1 MVAATADGHRVC
13 VEGTHGAH
21 AATLA
26 QQDGLSQEQ
35 LQATTDIDVTRTA
48 LDLVIV
54 VRATGERIV
63 LEKQY
68 VRDGQQN
75 FAVEH
80 LQRTTSSRQGCLVNR
95 AIGTSCRQGSIAD

>member
-35 LQATTDIDVTRTA
+35 LQATTDIDVAAHTAWPPRDAHDFIRTGMP
-48 LDLVIV
+48 
-54 VRATGERIV
+54 GEPSDRYE
-63 LEKQY
+63 L
-68 VRDGQQN
+68 
-75 FAVEH
+75 
-80 LQRTTSSRQGCLVNR
+80 
-95 AIGTSCRQGSIAD
+95 